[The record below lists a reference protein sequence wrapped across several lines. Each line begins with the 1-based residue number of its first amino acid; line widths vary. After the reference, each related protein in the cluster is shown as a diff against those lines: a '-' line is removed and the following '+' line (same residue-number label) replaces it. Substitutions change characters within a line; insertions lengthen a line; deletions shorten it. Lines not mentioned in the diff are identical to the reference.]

1 MINVSLIIMMIISF
15 ALLPMIN
22 VEGGE
27 KYNLPEKA
35 CHNYSGEW
43 NDKKKRYVIEDDEEK
58 ASYAL
63 LFI

>member
-1 MINVSLIIMMIISF
+1 MINILLIIMMIISF

-35 CHNYSGEW
+35 CP
-43 NDKKKRYVIEDDEEK
+43 
-58 ASYAL
+58 
-63 LFI
+63 